1 MIKTLATKYPG
12 KYPARLGQPWTDD
25 ETQKLLQAVKRSENH
40 NQIAKEHQRSVGSIT
55 SRLKLLAYEY
65 YQDEIPIEKI
75 QKYTGLDK
83 EVIADSISKY
93 TWVEE
98 NKKKKNEA
106 KLEICDSPVEK
117 IDNFL
122 EKKNTQ
128 LTEIIDLLKEMKG
141 MMAEMIKLQRDI

>member
-1 MIKTLATKYPG
+1 MIKTLATKYPE
-12 KYPARLGQPWTDD
+12 KYPARMGQPWSDD
-25 ETQKLLQAVKRSENH
+25 ETQKLLQAVKRSEDH
-40 NQIAKEHQRSVGSIT
+40 NQIAKEHQRTVGSIT

-65 YQDEIPIEKI
+65 YQEELPIEKI
-75 QKYTGLDK
+75 QKYTGLNK

-93 TWVEE
+93 TWAEE

-106 KLEICDSPVEK
+106 KQKIQDSPVVRVDE
-117 IDNFL
+117 FL